1 MHQFLATPLD
11 YIVLVGILL
20 ISIFVDFK
28 GHNDNH
34 EMGFKEATMWFVFWF
49 AVALAYGGYLLMSH
63 GSEASSLYFSGY
75 ALEKALSVDNLMVM
89 MAIFSSFGIRSGAAK
104 HRVLLWGIAGALV
117 FRGIFV
123 AAGTALFDLHWSV
136 QIIFGAIVAWSAM
149 AIFNGGDE
157 DEEDVD
163 YTKHWA
169 VKPLSRFFPVTT
181 ELNECR
187 FTKVV
192 NGVKMLTPVFV
203 CMVVVEL
210 SDIMFS
216 FDSVPA
222 VIGVTKEPLLVYAAM
237 IMAILGLRSLF
248 FVLESLMKYLKHLD
262 TAVGF
267 ILIFVGAKLVLG
279 AFGLHISANLSLAVV
294 LSLLGGG
301 VIASLLDKKEA

>member
-1 MHQFLATPLD
+1 MHQFIATPLD
-11 YIVLVGILL
+11 FIMLGGILL
-20 ISIFVDFK
+20 LSIFVDFK
-28 GHNDNH
+28 GHSDNH
-34 EMGFKEATMWFVFWF
+34 EMGFKEASMWFIFWF
-49 AVALAYGGYLLMSH
+49 AVAIAYGGYLFISH
-63 GSEASSLYFSGY
+63 GSDASSLYFSGY

-89 MAIFSSFGIRSGAAK
+89 MAIFTSFGIKSGAAK

-123 AAGTALFDLHWSV
+123 AAGTALFNLHWSV
-136 QIIFGAIVAWSAM
+136 QVIFGLIVAWSAM
-149 AIFNGGDE
+149 AIFKGEDE
-157 DEEDVD
+157 DEEVD

-169 VKPLSRFFPVTT
+169 IKPLRKFMPITT

-192 NGVKMLTPVFV
+192 DGVKMLTPVFV

-262 TAVGF
+262 TSVGI
-267 ILIFVGAKLVLG
+267 ILVFVGAKLILG
-279 AFGLHISANLSLAVV
+279 AFGWHISANTSLAVV
-294 LSLLGGG
+294 LSLLAGG
-301 VIASLLDKKEA
+301 VFASLVDRRKS